1 MCRQPK
7 LKAGKVFN
15 CVARPASIFLATA
28 LFASARGALFAS
40 TWKYLN
46 LWVHSMRGGALV
58 VTGVNR
64 GSPRRNL
71 WQYLIYWLNQ
81 PNFSPPGGSGGDDVD
96 HNGNDWNR
104 FVKKSVSVMLSEV
117 TPHIIGDAAKTT
129 ERRHKRELLDGEW
142 VSGSWAPFTQRC
154 SDKCTFS
161 SLTIQSWILCP
172 NCNMTFLPLMMLA
185 SVWTNCALEAMWD
198 KIDADCQA
206 FTSEE

>member
-7 LKAGKVFN
+7 LKPGKVFN

-81 PNFSPPGGSGGDDVD
+81 PNFSPPGGTGGDDVD
-96 HNGNDWNR
+96 HNGNDWNC
-104 FVKKSVSVMLSEV
+104 FVKKSVNCECNVIRGDPSHHWWRSKNYWKATQKGTFRRGMGIWQLSTLHPKMLLGQMDIIITYNSVLNS
-117 TPHIIGDAAKTT
+117 
-129 ERRHKRELLDGEW
+129 
-142 VSGSWAPFTQRC
+142 VS
-154 SDKCTFS
+154 
-161 SLTIQSWILCP
+161 
-172 NCNMTFLPLMMLA
+172 
-185 SVWTNCALEAMWD
+185 
-198 KIDADCQA
+198 
-206 FTSEE
+206 